1 VGSVLNQD
9 GAAEDAAEAYPGLA
23 AMLERVRAGMGSDT
37 ATLLLVDRTRTI
49 LEPAATV
56 GLDRTLRGARQVPIG
71 RGFAGRVAQSRQPVV
86 LQDVSPSN
94 VINPVLFD
102 HGVRALLGVPV
113 IEGSELLGVL
123 HVGYLR
129 EHDFSD
135 VETRRLTEFAREIAA
150 FLQERISR
158 AEQTAA
164 LTLQRSLLPAALK
177 APPGVAMAARYVPAS
192 GDLGGDWYD
201 AFQLP
206 GEPPRFAIV
215 MGDVAGHGLEA
226 ATIMGRLRSALR
238 AYALFNEDPAEVL
251 RRLDR
256 KVCHFEPEAM
266 ATVFLGVAD
275 EPYETWRFSSA
286 GHFPPLIGTD
296 GGLAELADIEIDR
309 LIGADPDAARH
320 STTVHIPP
328 GGYFCIFT
336 DGLVERRPS
345 DGDGDDDLVAANIAR
360 VAEALM
366 NFGDPEMGCIRVLTE
381 VVGDADPEDDI
392 AVLIAQ
398 RVGPG
403 TAP

>member
-1 VGSVLNQD
+1 MARQNGPV
-9 GAAEDAAEAYPGLA
+9 EDAAEAYPGLA
-23 AMLERVRAGMGSDT
+23 AMLERVREGMGSDT
-37 ATLLLVDRTRTI
+37 VTLLLVDRTRTV
-49 LEPAATV
+49 LQPAATV

-86 LQDVSPSN
+86 LQDVSRSN

-113 IEGSELLGVL
+113 IAGSELLGVL
-123 HVGYLR
+123 HVGFQR

-135 VETRRLTEFAREIAA
+135 DETRRLTEFARELAA
-150 FLQERISR
+150 FLHERISR

-164 LTLQRSLLPAALK
+164 LTLQRSLLPVALE
-177 APPGVAMAARYVPAS
+177 APPGIAMAARYVPAT

-201 AFQLP
+201 AFPLP
-206 GEPPRFAIV
+206 MEPPRIAIV

-238 AYALFNEDPAEVL
+238 AYALFNDDPAEVL

-256 KVCHFEPEAM
+256 EVCHFEPEAM
-266 ATVFLGVAD
+266 ATVLLGVAD

-286 GHFPPLIGTD
+286 GHFPPLVGSD
-296 GGLAELADIEIDR
+296 DERAHLAEMEIDR
-309 LIGADPDAARH
+309 LIGADPDATRH
-320 STTVHIPP
+320 STTIQVLP
-328 GGYFCIFT
+328 GGYLCVFT

-345 DGDGDDDLVAANIAR
+345 DDDGDDDLVAANIAR
-360 VAEALM
+360 VAEALV
-366 NFGDPEMGCIRVLTE
+366 NFGDAEMGCIRVLTE

-398 RVGPG
+398 RIGRE
-403 TAP
+403 TAA